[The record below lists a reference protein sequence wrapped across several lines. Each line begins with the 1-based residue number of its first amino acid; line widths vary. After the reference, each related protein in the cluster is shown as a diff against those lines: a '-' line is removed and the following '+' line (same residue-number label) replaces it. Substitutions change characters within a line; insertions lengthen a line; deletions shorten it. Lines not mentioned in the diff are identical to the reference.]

1 MKAKIT
7 GLIILIS
14 LLASVSEAQVLI
26 GPIAGG
32 NFSWTS
38 FGDKDFKDDFKVSP
52 VFGWHAGGH
61 VSFRVRKRFFLHT
74 SLIYST
80 KGKDMEGKSE
90 LFDDLTLKMR
100 YKYIEMPIVYT
111 VNFRGTINKKP
122 FKYFLGIGPNVSY
135 WLGGKGTIVNT
146 DTHEF
151 AENGPE
157 VDFKISFKGDP
168 VETADDEMVVEK
180 PTRIQLGLNF
190 TTGFVFEPARDR
202 EMVLTFRYELGH
214 SYLSRES
221 NGVFGQYITYYEDNL
236 KTRNMGL
243 RVSLAYMID
252 LKVDQRKKGKTTFDK
267 KKF

>member
-1 MKAKIT
+1 VKAKIT
-7 GLIILIS
+7 GLIILFS
-14 LLASVSEAQVLI
+14 LIGGVSKAQVLV

-38 FGDKDFKDDFKVSP
+38 FGDKDFKQDFKVTP
-52 VFGWHAGGH
+52 VWGWHAGAH
-61 VSFRVRKRFFLHT
+61 LSFRVRKRFFLHG

-80 KGKDMEGKSE
+80 KGKDLEGKGVY
-90 LFDDLTLKMR
+90 DDLTMKVR
-100 YKYIEMPIVYT
+100 YKYIELPILYT
-111 VNFRGTINKKP
+111 VNFKGTISKKP

-135 WLGGKGTIVNT
+135 WLGGHGSIENT

-151 AENGPE
+151 ADNGPV
-157 VDFKISFKGDP
+157 VDFKIKFKKDP
-168 VETADDEMVVEK
+168 FDAKEDEMVVEK

-202 EMVLTFRYELGH
+202 EMILTFRYELGH

-221 NGVFGQYITYYEDNL
+221 VGSFGPTYYEDNL
-236 KTRNMGL
+236 KTRNMGI

-252 LKVDQRKKGKTTFDK
+252 LKVDQRKKGKSNFDK
-267 KKF
+267 NKF